1 MRKLIRRVVYEDVGA
16 NLVEYAFLISFI
28 VLVAVI
34 AVTAV
39 GNATSSNIESVAPG
53 LNGGP

>member
-16 NLVEYAFLISFI
+16 NLGEYAFLISFI
-28 VLVAVI
+28 VLVAGI

-39 GNATSSNIESVAPG
+39 GNAKSSNIESVAPG

>member
-1 MRKLIRRVVYEDVGA
+1 MRRLIYEEMGA

-53 LNGGP
+53 LRGP